1 MRKTQLQLSDA
12 QQSTII
18 RAGYAL
24 EPAARELLRGRVLET
39 LAHGDEPLGDGTVFR
54 ACREAQRQL
63 WQPPGEELRYRHGPY
78 LFRKSG

>member
-12 QQSTII
+12 QQAAII

-24 EPAARELLRGRVLET
+24 DTAARRLLHERVLET
-39 LAHGDEPLGDGTVFR
+39 LEAAPTIGDGTVFR

-63 WQPPGEELRYRHGPY
+63 WQPPTDELKYRHGPH

>member
-12 QQSTII
+12 QQAAII
-18 RAGYAL
+18 RAAYAL
-24 EPAARELLRGRVLET
+24 EPPAREALRERVLER
-39 LAHGDEPLGDGTVFR
+39 LEAAPELGDGTVFR

-63 WQPPGEELRYRHGPY
+63 WQPPGDELRYRHGPH